1 MDKAEKAKELLKSK
15 KEEENNKTVKTSE
28 TPKTMTPLE
37 RAMALRRKASNKYDS
52 YIMGKF
58 LAGLDK

>member
-1 MDKAEKAKELLKSK
+1 MDKVEIAKELLKAK
-15 KEEENNKTVKTSE
+15 KEEETKTVKTSE

-37 RAMALRRKASNKYDS
+37 RAIALRRNAANKYDS
-52 YIMGKF
+52 YIMGKY

>member
-1 MDKAEKAKELLKSK
+1 MSTK
-15 KEEENNKTVKTSE
+15 KRKKKINKVRFKQSD
-28 TPKTMTPLE
+28 TPKAMTPLE
-37 RAMALRRKASNKYDS
+37 RAMAFRRKAANKYDS

>member
-1 MDKAEKAKELLKSK
+1 MDKAEIAKELLKTK
-15 KEEENNKTVKTSE
+15 KEEENKTVKTSD

-37 RAMALRRKASNKYDS
+37 RAIALRRKAANKYDS
-52 YIMGKF
+52 HIMGKY

>member
-1 MDKAEKAKELLKSK
+1 MEKVEKAKELLKAK
-15 KEEENNKTVKTSE
+15 KEEENNKVVKTSD
-28 TPKTMTPLE
+28 TPKAMTPLE
-37 RAMALRRKASNKYDS
+37 RAMAFRRKAANKYDS